1 MVSHNGHENARS
13 DWSIPHL
20 LFPKWVYNGE
30 ASARLNYDCA
40 RKSAQFDQWPSGKL
54 YTGSRVQSFPC
65 AFPSSTDVPVLLLD
79 HSKTCQLKRNYTSCL
94 MTKLPKVYADIKGN

>member
-1 MVSHNGHENARS
+1 MANHNGHENARS
-13 DWSIPHL
+13 DWSITHL
-20 LFPKWVYNGE
+20 LFPKWVYNGK
-30 ASARLNYDCA
+30 ASARLNYDFA
-40 RKSAQFDQWPSGKL
+40 RNGGKL

-79 HSKTCQLKRNYTSCL
+79 HSKTCQLKRDYTSCL